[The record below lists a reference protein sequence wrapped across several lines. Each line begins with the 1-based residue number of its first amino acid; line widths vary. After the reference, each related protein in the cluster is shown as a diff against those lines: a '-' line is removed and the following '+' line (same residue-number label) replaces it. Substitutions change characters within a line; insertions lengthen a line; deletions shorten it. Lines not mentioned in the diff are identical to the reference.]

1 MKPVCHFHFIDE
13 PGFRSRDSRAH
24 VAHLLRAYRSDS
36 RRFSVSRVSA
46 GVYHVRMSGCN
57 VTAVIET
64 K

>member
-1 MKPVCHFHFIDE
+1 MKPLCHFHFMDE
-13 PGFRSRDSRAH
+13 PQFRAHDSRAH

-36 RRFSVSRVSA
+36 RRFSISRVSS
-46 GVYHVRMSGCN
+46 GMYHVRMTGHS